1 MAYDAARHAEYEK
14 ARAHRSRLIKVHA
27 HKLAAKMATSGAAS
41 GGSLA
46 AISLIYES
54 RDGRLCLFEDAQ
66 GHISAVDSARLV

>member
-1 MAYDAARHAEYEK
+1 MAHDAARRAEYEK
-14 ARAHRSRLIKVHA
+14 ARAHRARLIKVHA
-27 HKLAAKMATSGAAS
+27 RKLAARMAIPDTAS

>member
-1 MAYDAARHAEYEK
+1 MAHDAARFAEYEK
-14 ARAHRSRLIKVHA
+14 ARAHRARLIKLQA
-27 HKLAAKMATSGAAS
+27 HKLAEKMQLSGVAS
-41 GGSLA
+41 DGSLA

>member
-1 MAYDAARHAEYEK
+1 MARDVARRAEYEK
-14 ARAHRSRLIKVHA
+14 ERAHRARLIKVQA
-27 HKLAAKMATSGAAS
+27 HKLATKMAVPDTAS